1 MKNTLNILAIFAL
14 ISLISS
20 CMSLDKFSYLAN
32 NHANSYYNIS
42 KTENQQVKF
51 TLQDK
56 EEGIS
61 QISTTNKRHTV
72 VPLLLYNRIN
82 INYLLKFNTEKQ
94 SRIIQEKLLKLMDS
108 AGVMKQL
115 VNKQQSLEINFEKIP
130 TNIEYLE
137 NEHIIYFGIWYV
149 QIGKEI
155 LQPTDNDIV
164 VEIKIVENNKIV
176 RTKKITATCDPLVI
190 KNKFFSYQRFMDV
203 FLTERDKN
211 IRRASRKL
219 FNDIYKEIN

>member
-1 MKNTLNILAIFAL
+1 
-14 ISLISS
+14 
-20 CMSLDKFSYLAN
+20 MSLDKFSYLAN

-72 VPLLLYNRIN
+72 VPLLFYNRIN